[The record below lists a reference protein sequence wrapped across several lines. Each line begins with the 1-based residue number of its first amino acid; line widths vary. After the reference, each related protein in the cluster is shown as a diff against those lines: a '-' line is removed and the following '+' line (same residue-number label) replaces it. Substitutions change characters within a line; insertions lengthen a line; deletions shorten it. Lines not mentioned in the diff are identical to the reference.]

1 MKMVEDINQSN
12 NTDYH
17 IDAYKCKILCDN
29 FNEEVKNYHKY
40 VNNNINDLTNN
51 LNKINN
57 KLDKVLLYNQISV
70 LAQHYYVNVVI
81 DFNEFSKL
89 VDEKGYEETKKIIIY
104 ELPKTDYKSS
114 KNPYKDLILDEK
126 NNIDMY
132 ISVRRYEHDLLRE
145 KNLVEYF
152 IYAKK
157 NNMQINHIKEDVNK
171 VVDSREYQA
180 DRKNAPKAYVKRRV
194 K

>member
-1 MKMVEDINQSN
+1 
-12 NTDYH
+12 
-17 IDAYKCKILCDN
+17 
-29 FNEEVKNYHKY
+29 
-40 VNNNINDLTNN
+40 
-51 LNKINN
+51 
-57 KLDKVLLYNQISV
+57 
-70 LAQHYYVNVVI
+70 
-81 DFNEFSKL
+81 
-89 VDEKGYEETKKIIIY
+89 
-104 ELPKTDYKSS
+104 
-114 KNPYKDLILDEK
+114 
-126 NNIDMY
+126 MY